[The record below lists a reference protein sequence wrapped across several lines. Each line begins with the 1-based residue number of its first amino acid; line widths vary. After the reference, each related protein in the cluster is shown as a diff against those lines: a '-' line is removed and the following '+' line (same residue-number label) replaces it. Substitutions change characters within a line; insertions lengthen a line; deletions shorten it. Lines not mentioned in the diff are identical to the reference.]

1 MEPEIISDDQGEIF
15 RLISKIKTTPH
26 TNDLPKN
33 VYTDSSTIEVLIFD
47 AIMTAVGSQFGHVAI
62 DVDGTIYSRA
72 HSKYAEI
79 NPGSAFRESNQRIR
93 NFEGLTLRVS
103 QKEKTRIKTELV
115 RRVKLDRPY
124 SIIENSCS
132 TNIADVLESI
142 GILAHDPRF
151 QLDPESTNLVSP
163 KEILI
168 IVSRSK
174 RVSKRTHYMQLKN
187 EK

>member
-1 MEPEIISDDQGEIF
+1 MDPQIISDDQGEIF

-26 TNDLPKN
+26 ANDLPKSIH
-33 VYTDSSTIEVLIFD
+33 TESSTIEILIFD
-47 AIMTAVGSQFGHVAI
+47 AILTAVGSQFGHVAI
-62 DVDGTIYSRA
+62 DIDGTIYSRA

-79 NPGSAFRESNQRIR
+79 KPASLFRDSNQKIR
-93 NFEGLTLRVS
+93 DFEGLTLRVS
-103 QKEKTRIKTELV
+103 PHEKLKIKTELI

-124 SIIENSCS
+124 NIVNNSCS

-151 QLDPESTNLVSP
+151 QLDPESTSLVSP

-174 RVSKRTHYMQLKN
+174 RVSKRTRYAKLKN
-187 EK
+187 E